1 MGTQRL
7 EEELAGLFPLRAMAR
22 FDRENVKTEQEA
34 MRILQQ
40 FRQKEIQVLIGT
52 EFLLHQSAPPT
63 APLIVLPQADLGLH
77 IPDFRSAERT
87 FHMLS
92 KAVGLAHDEQQPG
105 QVILQTRIPD
115 HHVLRAIHQHEPH
128 VFYDQEFEL
137 REALGYPPATH
148 VILLVV
154 TGEQASRVQRVVDF
168 FGQQLTACGLR
179 GVSLADGKGMLQLP
193 MVLGPM
199 TSKKP
204 GSVKKNRTLF
214 LIKTADLPGTQHDL
228 REIQRGFN
236 DLFSKD
242 AVICEINVDPIEIQ

>member
-1 MGTQRL
+1 
-7 EEELAGLFPLRAMAR
+7 
-22 FDRENVKTEQEA
+22 
-34 MRILQQ
+34 
-40 FRQKEIQVLIGT
+40 
-52 EFLLHQSAPPT
+52 
-63 APLIVLPQADLGLH
+63 LPQADLGLH

-92 KAVGLAHDEQQPG
+92 KAVGLAHDDHQPG
-105 QVILQTRIPD
+105 QVILQTRMPD
-115 HHVLRAIHQHEPH
+115 HHVLKAIHKHEPR

-154 TGEQASRVQRVVDF
+154 TGEQAIRVQRVVDF
-168 FGQQLTACGLR
+168 LGQQLTACGLR
-179 GVSLADGKGMLQLP
+179 GVSLTDGKGMLPLP

-228 REIQRGFN
+228 REIQREFTRQ
-236 DLFSKD
+236 FSKD
-242 AVICEINVDPIEIQ
+242 TVICEINVDPIEIQ